1 MGNNANYGG
10 PIAFQIIRTYMDLT
24 LVNVNK
30 RFGLKPSGQTA
41 STGSYK
47 GQKKKSLSFAGYWP
61 LNTMSNNKDDNLSY
75 SVVNYFQKYL
85 QTWAG

>member
-47 GQKKKSLSFAGYWP
+47 GQKKKSLSFAGCGYWP

-75 SVVNYFQKYL
+75 SVANYFQEIYRP
-85 QTWAG
+85 G

>member
-1 MGNNANYGG
+1 MRNNANNGG

-47 GQKKKSLSFAGYWP
+47 GQKKIIIICWLLASQYYVK
-61 LNTMSNNKDDNLSY
+61 
-75 SVVNYFQKYL
+75 Q
-85 QTWAG
+85 